1 MYKDALGTSGV
12 FLKERENIRRS
23 GCRLGIYYKTS
34 AGYNRMG
41 NLFFTNA
48 KIIPVNEI
56 INNSY
61 EDTIRKLSKE

>member
-1 MYKDALGTSGV
+1 MLIDALGTSGV
-12 FLKERENIRRS
+12 FLREKENIRRS

-34 AGYNRMG
+34 TGHNRMG
-41 NLFFTNA
+41 NLFFVNV

-56 INNSY
+56 IGDSY